1 MSTQQRNWTDRL
13 LDVSR
18 EAFDDA
24 AYTAAYHTLFAA
36 MHTAISTEP
45 GRLPDVER
53 EATRQRDDLLR
64 RSGSPLGVEETNY
77 DMLISACREVASGT
91 TPPATG
97 AGSSEEAEKARR
109 ERFRP

>member
-18 EAFDDA
+18 EAFDGA

-53 EATRQRDDLLR
+53 EAARQRDDLPR
-64 RSGSPLGVEETNY
+64 RSDSPLGVEETNY
-77 DMLISACREVASGT
+77 DMLISACREVTSGT
-91 TPPATG
+91 TPPATN
-97 AGSSEEAEKARR
+97 ARFSEEAHEETRG
-109 ERFRP
+109 E